1 MKKQRKPTYVLT
13 PDDYFSRAERKQ
25 IMKISKEKSEFD
37 LLKGRKS
44 WVVRFMLVDL
54 ALYTGLRVSEIA
66 SLKISDLYLN
76 GNDPYLIVR
85 KGKGGKKRTVYFDT
99 GLRKHLKQ
107 FMDYKAK
114 VQNLPILQDAPLFT
128 GQKGK
133 HSPPITLMKS
143 FKKAIF
149 ETGIRKKLSIHSA
162 RHTYATFL
170 LKDTQNLRYVQQQL
184 GHSNI
189 AMTSHYANI
198 LPEEN
203 GILANKIQRD

>member
-1 MKKQRKPTYVLT
+1 
-13 PDDYFSRAERKQ
+13 
-25 IMKISKEKSEFD
+25 
-37 LLKGRKS
+37 
-44 WVVRFMLVDL
+44 
-54 ALYTGLRVSEIA
+54 
-66 SLKISDLYLN
+66 
-76 GNDPYLIVR
+76 
-85 KGKGGKKRTVYFDT
+85 
-99 GLRKHLKQ
+99 
-107 FMDYKAK
+107 
-114 VQNLPILQDAPLFT
+114 
-128 GQKGK
+128 
-133 HSPPITLMKS
+133 MKS